1 MPKSQQTINLIENMK
16 KIEAIIRTSRFDQIH
31 KCVAGLGVKFLSFYE
46 IKGMGFEHARQE
58 MYRGVSYEPAYIPRT
73 KLEIVVPDDQVDA
86 VIKCILS
93 EGKTGEIGDGK
104 IFVFDVLEAYRI
116 RNSDTGEQAL

>member
-1 MPKSQQTINLIENMK
+1 MK
-16 KIEAIIRTSRFDQIH
+16 KIEAIIRTSRFEQIH
-31 KCVAGLGVKFLSFYE
+31 ACISGLGVKFLSFYE

-58 MYRGVSYEPAYIPRT
+58 MYRGVAYEPAYIPRT
-73 KLEIVVPDDQVDA
+73 KLEIVTTDDLVES
-86 VIKCILS
+86 VIQCILK

-116 RNSDTGEQAL
+116 RNNDQGEKAL

>member
-1 MPKSQQTINLIENMK
+1 MK
-16 KIEAIIRTSRFDQIH
+16 KIEAIIRTSRFDHIH

-58 MYRGVSYEPAYIPRT
+58 MYRGVAYEPAYIPRT
-73 KLEIVVPDDQVDA
+73 KLEIVTVDELVEP
-86 VIKCILS
+86 VINCILS

-104 IFVFDVLEAYRI
+104 IFVFDVLDAYRI
-116 RNSDTGEQAL
+116 RNNDTGEQAL

>member
-1 MPKSQQTINLIENMK
+1 MPISQQTINLIKNMK

-58 MYRGVSYEPAYIPRT
+58 MYRGVPYEPTYIPRT
-73 KLEIVVPDDQVDA
+73 KLEIVIPDDMVES
-86 VIKCILS
+86 VINCILS

-116 RNSDTGEQAL
+116 RNNDKGEQAL

>member
-1 MPKSQQTINLIENMK
+1 MK

-31 KCVAGLGVKFLSFYE
+31 TCVSKLGVNFLSFSE

-58 MYRGVSYEPAYIPRT
+58 MYRGVAYEPTYIPRT
-73 KLEIVVPDDQVDA
+73 KLEIVVPDDIAPA
-86 VIKCILS
+86 VIQCILS
-93 EGKTGEIGDGK
+93 EGKTGEVGDGK

-116 RNSDTGEQAL
+116 RNNETGEDAL

>member
-1 MPKSQQTINLIENMK
+1 MK

-31 KCVAGLGVKFLSFYE
+31 NCISKLGVNFLSFYE

-58 MYRGVSYEPAYIPRT
+58 VYRGVAYEPTYIPRT
-73 KLEIVVPDDQVDA
+73 KLEIVVPDALAASVVQ
-86 VIKCILS
+86 CILA

-104 IFVFDVLEAYRI
+104 IFVSPLEDVIRI
-116 RNSDTGEQAL
+116 RTEERGEQAIG

>member
-1 MPKSQQTINLIENMK
+1 MPNSQQTFKLIEKMK
-16 KIEAIIRTSRFDQIH
+16 KIEAIIRTSRFEQIH
-31 KCVAGLGVKFLSFYE
+31 ACISGLGVKFLSFYE

-58 MYRGVSYEPAYIPRT
+58 MYRGVAYEPAYIPRT
-73 KLEIVVPDDQVDA
+73 KLEIVTTDDLVES
-86 VIKCILS
+86 VIQCILK

-116 RNSDTGEQAL
+116 RNNDQGEKAL

>member
-1 MPKSQQTINLIENMK
+1 MK
-16 KIEAIIRTSRFDQIH
+16 KAVLVTWEKIEAIIRTSRFDQIH
-31 KCVAGLGVKFLSFYE
+31 KCIAGLGVKFLSFYE

-58 MYRGVSYEPAYIPRT
+58 MYRGVPYEPAYIPRT
-73 KLEIVVPDDQVDA
+73 KLEIVVPDDQVDS
-86 VIKCILS
+86 VIQCILR

-104 IFVFDVLEAYRI
+104 IFVFDVLDAYRI

>member
-1 MPKSQQTINLIENMK
+1 MK

-31 KCVAGLGVKFLSFYE
+31 RCISGLGVKFLSFYE

-58 MYRGVSYEPAYIPRT
+58 MYRGVAYEPAYIPRT
-73 KLEIVVPDDQVDA
+73 KLELVVPDEMA
-86 VIKCILS
+86 SKVINCILT

-104 IFVFDVLEAYRI
+104 IFVYDVLEAYRI
-116 RNSDTGEQAL
+116 RNNDIGEQAL